1 MGRKCQRRLQR
12 RLQRRDRIS
21 ELPVDIVDK
30 ILGFLPIK
38 QAARMA
44 VLSTFWRDM
53 WFKLTQLN
61 FDSMFLS
68 HITIKYSHAL
78 IDIRTQT
85 TQEQQKKNNDIWMS
99 ATMYVINKVLNQ
111 HNGLIRKFVID
122 FHDAYYSRKLLRSR
136 SFDLDQWFLFVT
148 RKGVEEIDLIT
159 LMNEYRYRMPN
170 CIFSC
175 PTLRGLHLNGVSVD
189 SINAHWT
196 LPNVISLCFENV
208 DFDGVD
214 LLVPVDFPMLENLS
228 YINCDNL
235 SNLNIIAQ
243 KLESLTINECHAFQ
257 LSINSD
263 LRSIRTL
270 DLDNYALKEFVKR
283 CNRRGVQP
291 QPLALNVECLR
302 VSEHTFLRDDI
313 SSAFIHLLR
322 MCPKLCQLDI
332 SLLLIDVLGTLSEE
346 FNTVAQ
352 GLEKLHNLNL
362 IDFLA
367 HEEDIVFI
375 KGLLAFFPALEK
387 VVITRSE
394 VCDYDED
401 SDDYEDFEN
410 YEEELLHFP
419 CASTKAKIFII
430 G

>member
-1 MGRKCQRRLQR
+1 M
-12 RLQRRDRIS
+12 
-21 ELPVDIVDK
+21 
-30 ILGFLPIK
+30 
-38 QAARMA
+38 
-44 VLSTFWRDM
+44 VLSA
-53 WFKLTQLN
+53 N
-61 FDSMFLS
+61 LS
-68 HITIKYSHAL
+68 
-78 IDIRTQT
+78 
-85 TQEQQKKNNDIWMS
+85 
-99 ATMYVINKVLNQ
+99 
-111 HNGLIRKFVID
+111 D
-122 FHDAYYSRKLLRSR
+122 FHDAYHSRKMLRSR

-148 RKGVEEIDLIT
+148 RKGVEEIDLT
-159 LMNEYRYRMPN
+159 LMNEYRYMMPN

-175 PTLRGLHLNGVSVD
+175 PTLRGLHLNGVSVE

-235 SNLNIIAQ
+235 SNLNITAQ
-243 KLESLTINECHAFQ
+243 KLKSLTINECRAFQ

-313 SSAFIHLLR
+313 SS
-322 MCPKLCQLDI
+322 
-332 SLLLIDVLGTLSEE
+332 LIDVLGTLSEE
-346 FNTVAQ
+346 FHTVAQ

-410 YEEELLHFP
+410 YEEELLHFS